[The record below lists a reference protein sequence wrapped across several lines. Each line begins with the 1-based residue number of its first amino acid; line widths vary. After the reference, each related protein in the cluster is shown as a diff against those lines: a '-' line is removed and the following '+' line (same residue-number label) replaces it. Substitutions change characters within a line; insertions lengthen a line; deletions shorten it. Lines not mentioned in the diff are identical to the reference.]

1 MPKRRIDEERADPSF
16 RLRAA
21 SKAQRQS
28 SELLYG
34 IAKDK
39 EQQKQH
45 QKEEQRKQKQA
56 KENLLASFK
65 CPLSHALFLDPVSM
79 VDGHTYDRDGA
90 EEHIRIERSAERP
103 IKSPTT
109 GAVLGN
115 ATLTPN
121 VALRSALESAIE
133 MGSIDGEL
141 VDEYKAAM
149 KVRNANAKALAELRQ
164 AADKGDLQKNFEL
177 ANAYECGRHGLKKDL
192 ATAYTRFKM
201 GADAGHVTSTA
212 FVGWKLGRGLGV
224 ALNVVEGA
232 VYLGVAAEKGS
243 EAACA
248 IIAEAYQTGM
258 VGFNFNLTEARKWYS
273 KMAACKFKDAKPV
286 HREKRDQLLA

>member
-1 MPKRRIDEERADPSF
+1 MPKRRIDEECAGPSF
-16 RLRAA
+16 RTRAV
-21 SKAQRQS
+21 SKVQRQS
-28 SELLYG
+28 SELLGG
-34 IAKDK
+34 IAKEK
-39 EQQKQH
+39 EQQKQ
-45 QKEEQRKQKQA
+45 QQQEEQRKQKQA
-56 KENLLASFK
+56 MENLRASFK

-79 VDGHTYDRDGA
+79 ADGHTYERDKA
-90 EEHIRIERSAERP
+90 EEYIRVQRSVGRP
-103 IKSPTT
+103 VQSPTT

-133 MGSIDGEL
+133 TGSIDGEL

-149 KVRNANAKALAELRQ
+149 KVRKANAKALAELRQ
-164 AADKGDLQKNFEL
+164 AADNGDLQKNFEL

-192 ATAYTRFKM
+192 ATAYTRFKI
-201 GADAGHVTSTA
+201 GADANHVTSTA

-224 ALNVVEGA
+224 ALNVATGA
-232 VYLGVAAEKGS
+232 MYLGLAAEKGS
-243 EAACA
+243 EAACG
-248 IIAEAYQTGM
+248 ILAEAYQTGT
-258 VGFNFNLTEARKWYS
+258 VGFNFDLTEARRWYS